1 MKFHAIKENH
11 LFVKAYKGGNRVVC
25 PTFVLYVLPDRHAS
39 LLKKQNPQKQKI
51 NRIGIA
57 ASKKIGKAVVR
68 SRVRRI
74 MRAGLRDAME
84 SGNMRTGFLLV
95 VSARPEA
102 ALAKSTDTARQFRYA
117 LRKAGLLT

>member
-11 LFVKAYKGGNRVVC
+11 LFVKAYKGGTRVSC
-25 PTFVLYVLPDRHAS
+25 PTFALYVLPDRHAG

-51 NRIGIA
+51 NRIGIST
-57 ASKKIGKAVVR
+57 SKKIGSAVQR

-74 MRAGLRDAME
+74 LRAGLREAMAN
-84 SGNMRTGFLLV
+84 GTMRTGFLIV
-95 VSARPEA
+95 ISAREA
-102 ALAKSTDTARQFRYA
+102 AVTAKSIDTAKQLTYA